1 MGNLGN
7 FIVGGIV
14 ALIVLLAIWKIVKD
28 HREEKCC
35 GGSCSGGCA
44 GCHPVPSKKDG
55 GK

>member
-14 ALIVLLAIWKIVKD
+14 VLIVLFAIWKMVKD

-44 GCHPVPSKKDG
+44 GCHPASNKNG
-55 GK
+55 SGQ